1 MTAHTHNTQWQQRKK
16 QVPSDFNQVASN
28 YDLLTGLNPGYKK
41 HLRWSA
47 ERLELSNGARI
58 LDLCCGTGLSTEA
71 LVKTYPGARI
81 DAVDASEEMLVAA
94 RKKRWSSNVQ
104 FLLGNAMD
112 LTDCANEGPYD
123 GILMAYGIRNVPV
136 MEEGLSTV
144 FNSLKPG
151 GRVCFHE
158 YSVADSKRST
168 LLWNGVTAGIII
180 PAGFI
185 TAPGSDIYRYLRKS
199 VLKFDGLKAFENRL
213 RRHGFIN
220 VRTEAMDGW
229 QKGIVHSFIAER
241 PQA

>member
-1 MTAHTHNTQWQQRKK
+1 MTPHTHNTQWQQRKK

-47 ERLELSNGARI
+47 ERLGLSEDAQI

-71 LVKTYPGARI
+71 LVKTYPTARI

-94 RKKRWSSNVQ
+94 RKKRWPAHVQ

-136 MEEGLSTV
+136 MEEGLKTV

-199 VLKFDGLKAFENRL
+199 VLKFDGIQAFENRL
-213 RRHGFIN
+213 RRHGFVN

-241 PQA
+241 PPA

>member
-1 MTAHTHNTQWQQRKK
+1 MTTQSSNTLWRQRKT
-16 QVPSDFNQVASN
+16 QVPSDFNQVAST

-47 ERLELSNGARI
+47 ERLGLGAKPRI

-71 LVKTYPGARI
+71 IVKTYPDAHI
-81 DAVDASEEMLVAA
+81 EAVDASEEMLVAA
-94 RKKRWSSNVQ
+94 RKKRWSSRVQ

-123 GILMAYGIRNVPV
+123 GILMAYGIRNVPDI
-136 MEEGLSTV
+136 EDGLKTV
-144 FNSLKPG
+144 FKSLKPG

-168 LLWNGVTAGIII
+168 LIWNGVTAGIII
-180 PAGFI
+180 PAGFV
-185 TAPGSDIYRYLRKS
+185 TARGSDIYRYLRKS
-199 VLKFDGLKAFENRL
+199 VLKFDGIQAFEARLKA
-213 RRHGFIN
+213 HGFVN

-229 QKGIVHSFIAER
+229 QKGIVHTFIAER
-241 PQA
+241 PKG